1 MQLSQN
7 ARLSVL
13 MVEDNPAHA
22 DLCREH
28 LSQEEFEL
36 FVART
41 GSEALAMA
49 KTRPYDVVLLDYLLP
64 DTNGMDLLPRVRG
77 LQPNSIIMF
86 VSAVDDPDLSYQAM
100 RAGASDYVIKG
111 LGYFKELKVRI
122 REACEE

>member
-1 MQLSQN
+1 VSQK

-13 MVEDNPAHA
+13 MVEDNQGHVE
-22 DLCREH
+22 LCREH
-28 LSQEEFEL
+28 LPQEEFEL

-41 GSEALAMA
+41 GSEALVMA
-49 KTRPYDVVLLDYLLP
+49 KMRPYDVVILDYLLP

-77 LQPNSIIMF
+77 LQPSSVIMF
-86 VSAVDDPDLSYQAM
+86 VSAVDDADLSYQAL

-122 REACEE
+122 REACGE